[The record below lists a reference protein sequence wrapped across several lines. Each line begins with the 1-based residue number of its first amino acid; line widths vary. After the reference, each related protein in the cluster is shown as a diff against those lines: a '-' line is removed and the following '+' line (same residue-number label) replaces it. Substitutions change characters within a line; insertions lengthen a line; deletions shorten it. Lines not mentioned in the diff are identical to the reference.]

1 MDAQTQYLLSLKP
14 FESIADELSVLKA
27 MQVQQAADALSAKMA
42 AAESVRNSRSNSQV
56 KRAFDSPLTAVLQ
69 NDEKAAEG
77 TTKAL
82 HSLQHAQQGQKD
94 NDLSL
99 LVHELQNK
107 VAFLQANQKR
117 LGNSIS
123 HKSKS
128 PLLALPSSS
137 NTPFANAPIARS
149 GNTNIN
155 NNSNNDI
162 NGADSKQRG
171 TNSNVITEQSLT
183 TDAIHEMVAKDV
195 AVLDDRLKH
204 MEQRLNALLNTTS
217 NAP

>member
-82 HSLQHAQQGQKD
+82 HSL
-94 NDLSL
+94 
-99 LVHELQNK
+99 
-107 VAFLQANQKR
+107 
-117 LGNSIS
+117 
-123 HKSKS
+123 
-128 PLLALPSSS
+128 
-137 NTPFANAPIARS
+137 
-149 GNTNIN
+149 
-155 NNSNNDI
+155 
-162 NGADSKQRG
+162 
-171 TNSNVITEQSLT
+171 
-183 TDAIHEMVAKDV
+183 
-195 AVLDDRLKH
+195 
-204 MEQRLNALLNTTS
+204 
-217 NAP
+217 